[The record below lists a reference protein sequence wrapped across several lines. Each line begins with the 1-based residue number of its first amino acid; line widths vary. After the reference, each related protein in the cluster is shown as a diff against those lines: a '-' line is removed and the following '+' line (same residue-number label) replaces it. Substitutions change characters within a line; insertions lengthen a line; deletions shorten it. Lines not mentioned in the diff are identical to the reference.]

1 MERFTIAVTIFARVW
16 KRNRRSLFPPISS
29 QGREFIWKTI
39 HMVHGSLPGCLSVQ
53 PQSLFFSW
61 IGELG

>member
-1 MERFTIAVTIFARVW
+1 MERFMIAVTIFARVW
-16 KRNRRSLFPPISS
+16 KRNRRSSSHLFTREENSF
-29 QGREFIWKTI
+29 GRD
-39 HMVHGSLPGCLSVQ
+39 HSHGAWILLVPSVQ